1 MLACQKVEALEK
13 FMAFLGRHFG
23 PPRLFLLVAGW
34 ILALG
39 VWGMV
44 ARNYLPMEHKLR
56 WEIPLE
62 LRAPLYAKFD
72 SGWYLS
78 VIEWGYGPP
87 PPLGRPSNHAFFPLY
102 PLTAK
107 VLHDTFA
114 LDGFHAGLIVSYLCL
129 FLSMSLL
136 WREGRE
142 RLGEDGAWKAVLFL
156 LLFPTSFFL
165 AAVYSESMFLLLA
178 LLAFRDARGG
188 PVGRAALWA
197 LLLGFT
203 RATALA
209 VAPALF
215 LAAFE
220 RRAPG
225 PPPEGRARRLGRA
238 LLLGAIPIAAV
249 FAWAYGIGLV
259 NHEPGLF
266 FRSMHGWNR
275 VASSTKGVSDWFALL
290 QTRFAAAEWKNN
302 PTILLD
308 YGAVV
313 LFLCIGVFQLTR
325 KRWADAVWTGSAIAL
340 PMTTGLSDG
349 IPRYLMVVYPAYFA
363 MAEAT
368 RGRPLARIGC
378 WILSGALLL
387 AAAARFVNWQW
398 VA

>member
-1 MLACQKVEALEK
+1 VDALQKLT
-13 FMAFLGRHFG
+13 AFLGRHFG
-23 PPRLFLLVAGW
+23 PPRLFLLVAAW

-39 VWGMV
+39 AWGMV
-44 ARNYLPMEHKLR
+44 ARNFLPMEHKLH

-78 VIEWGYGPP
+78 IMEWGYGPP
-87 PPLGRPSNHAFFPLY
+87 PPKGNPSNHAFFPLY

-107 VLHDTFA
+107 VLRDTFA
-114 LDGFHAGLIVSYLCL
+114 MDGFHAGLVVSYLCL
-129 FLSMSLL
+129 FLAMPLF

-142 RLGEDGAWKAVLFL
+142 RLGEDGAWNAVLFL
-156 LLFPTSFFL
+156 LLFPTSFYL

-178 LLAFRDARGG
+178 LLAFRNARTGSL
-188 PVGRAALWA
+188 GRAVLWA
-197 LLLGFT
+197 FLLGLT
-203 RATALA
+203 RATAIA

-215 LAAFE
+215 LAALQ
-220 RRAPG
+220 RRAP
-225 PPPEGRARRLGRA
+225 EGRESPGRRWGGA
-238 LLLGAIPIAAV
+238 FLLAAV
-249 FAWAYGIGLV
+249 PVAGVFLWAYGIGFV
-259 NHEPGLF
+259 NHEPNLF

-275 VASSTKGVSDWFALL
+275 VASSLQGVSDWFALVK
-290 QTRFAAAEWKNN
+290 TRFQTAAWKSN

-308 YGAVV
+308 YGAVL
-313 LFLCIGVFQLTR
+313 LFGGVAIFQLVR
-325 KRWADAVWTGSAIAL
+325 KRWADAAWAGSAIAL

-349 IPRYLMVVYPAYFA
+349 IPRYLIVVYPAYFA

-368 RGRPLARIGC
+368 KGHRLARLI
-378 WILSGALLL
+378 WWTVSGALLL

>member
-1 MLACQKVEALEK
+1 MSALEK
-13 FMAFLGRHFG
+13 LIGFLARHFG
-23 PPRLFLLVAGW
+23 PPRLFLLVAAW

-39 VWGMV
+39 AWGMV
-44 ARNYLPMEHKLR
+44 ARNFLPMKHNLQ

-62 LRAPLYAKFD
+62 LRAPLYAKYD

-78 VIEWGYGPP
+78 IMEWGYGPP
-87 PPLGRPSNHAFFPLY
+87 PPQGNPSNHAFFPLY

-107 VLHDTFA
+107 VLRDTFA
-114 LDGFHAGLIVSYLCL
+114 MDGFHAGLVVSYLCL
-129 FLSMSLL
+129 FLAMPLF

-142 RLGEDGAWKAVLFL
+142 RLGEDNAWSAVLFL

-165 AAVYSESMFLLLA
+165 AAVYSESMFLLFA
-178 LLAFRDARGG
+178 LLAFRDARDGSLR
-188 PVGRAALWA
+188 RAVLWA
-197 LLLGFT
+197 FLLGLT

-215 LAAFE
+215 FAALE
-220 RRAPG
+220 RRP
-225 PPPEGRARRLGRA
+225 RRWGGA
-238 LLLGAIPIAAV
+238 LLLAAV
-249 FAWAYGIGLV
+249 PVAGVFLWAYGIGFV
-259 NHEPGLF
+259 NHEPNLF

-275 VASSTKGVSDWFALL
+275 VASSVRGVSDWFSLV
-290 QTRFAAAEWKNN
+290 QTRFQTTEWRSN

-308 YGAVV
+308 YGTAV
-313 LFLCIGVFQLTR
+313 LFGGIAIFQLVR
-325 KRWADAVWTGSAIAL
+325 KRWADAAWTGSAIAL

-368 RGRPLARIGC
+368 RGHRVARMI
-378 WILSGALLL
+378 WWTVSGALLL